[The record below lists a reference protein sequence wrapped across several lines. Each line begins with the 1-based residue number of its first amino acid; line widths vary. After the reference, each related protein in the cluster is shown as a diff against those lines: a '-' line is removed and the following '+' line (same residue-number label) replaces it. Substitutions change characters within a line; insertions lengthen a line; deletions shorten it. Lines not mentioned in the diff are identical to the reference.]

1 MPGNLKWNQIEVF
14 SSWDNDVFKTT
25 IMTFV
30 NNRLIT
36 TCAIL
41 EDRLT
46 SSLCLSL
53 HMNVC
58 ER

>member
-36 TCAIL
+36 TCVIL